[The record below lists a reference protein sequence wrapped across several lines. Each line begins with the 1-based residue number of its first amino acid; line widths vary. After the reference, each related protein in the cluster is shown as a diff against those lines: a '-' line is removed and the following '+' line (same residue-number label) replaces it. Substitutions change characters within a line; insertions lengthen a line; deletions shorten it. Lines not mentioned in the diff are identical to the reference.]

1 MQLSLERPL
10 SLEHGESGEGTV
22 VAHDLD
28 VDTVGNDLT
37 ILLKLEV
44 LLLCKLG
51 ESELSR
57 DHDSLSTGELEH
69 SSLECHLGNL
79 EVLRGGSKRH
89 DDISNVHSG

>member
-1 MQLSLERPL
+1 MVGL
-10 SLEHGESGEGTV
+10 H
-22 VAHDLD
+22 LD
-28 VDTVGNDLT
+28 VDSVGNDLT

-44 LLLCKLG
+44 LLLCELG